1 MLKALPVEPPPK
13 PAKEMEVLAPMLAYT
28 PVPRKK
34 RIQCS
39 EMAPVVEQGLP
50 LAVDDQIRLDGLGGA
65 VGQVEVVHLLL
76 RRCVPGGLL
85 HEHDELLPRDLAALE
100 LWHLRLACALHH
112 ADCREERLAIN
123 KEW

>member
-1 MLKALPVEPPPK
+1 MFDLMLLVDTGRGQRGSEFRAQSREGATFYCGRRVTGGSFWAVELTK
-13 PAKEMEVLAPMLAYT
+13 V
-28 PVPRKK
+28 
-34 RIQCS
+34 
-39 EMAPVVEQGLP
+39 
-50 LAVDDQIRLDGLGGA
+50 
-65 VGQVEVVHLLL
+65 
-76 RRCVPGGLL
+76 L

>member
-1 MLKALPVEPPPK
+1 MLRLHLSEGSRALATALFLPLKA
-13 PAKEMEVLAPMLAYT
+13 
-28 PVPRKK
+28 K
-34 RIQCS
+34 RVTEDYKRAFLQGFIQYLVS
-39 EMAPVVEQGLP
+39 F
-50 LAVDDQIRLDGLGGA
+50 
-65 VGQVEVVHLLL
+65 
-76 RRCVPGGLL
+76 GLL